1 MPPLAVS
8 KGGSRVF
15 DRVLRRMRDLVR
27 GRLYVMTSHGQE
39 EMEADGLTLED
50 VEHVLLT
57 GELVGRQRDRQT
69 GEAKY
74 LAVGGNLS
82 GERTVVVAKIGPT
95 GRLVI
100 ITVYVSTSEDE
111 S

>member
-1 MPPLAVS
+1 M
-8 KGGSRVF
+8 F
-15 DRVLRRMRDLVR
+15 DRVLRRMRELVR
-27 GRLYVMTSHGQE
+27 RRLYVMTGHGQE

-57 GELVGRQRDRQT
+57 GELVDRQKDQQT

-74 LAVGGNLS
+74 LAEGSNLS
-82 GERTVVVAKIGPT
+82 GERTVVAAKMGPT

-100 ITVYVSTSEDE
+100 ITVYLSTREDD

>member
-1 MPPLAVS
+1 M
-8 KGGSRVF
+8 F
-15 DRVLRRMRDLVR
+15 DRVLRRLQDLVR
-27 GRLYVMTSHGQE
+27 GRLYVMTSHGQQ

-50 VEHVLLT
+50 VEQVLLT
-57 GELVGRQRDRQT
+57 GDIVDRQKDQQT

-74 LAVGGNLS
+74 LVGGDNLS
-82 GERTVVVAKIGPT
+82 GERTMVVAKIGPT

-100 ITVYVSTSEDE
+100 ITVYLSTSEDE